1 MRWLKLGGY
10 GKSLGVGVGVGVVG
24 LAAVLFVWVI
34 LVEVIHVLFCFSET
48 PSVDRESVLFC
59 GTLGE

>member
-10 GKSLGVGVGVGVVG
+10 GKSLGVGVGVVG
-24 LAAVLFVWVI
+24 LALLFVWVI

-48 PSVDRESVLFC
+48 PSVDRESVLFF
-59 GTLGE
+59 GTMGE